1 MDKKYTELFIELAK
15 ATAVAAEQVMD
26 YDKTKNNEEGFKTAQ
41 TMRDDYNVLFGKLK
55 DNVELDKA
63 DFAKLLVGALVTV
76 NQIQDRITA
85 LQKGLAG
92 YQTDLIPKLNK
103 VIEAES
109 DEDARE
115 IANKEFNI
123 KEV

>member
-1 MDKKYTELFIELAK
+1 MDKKYIELFIELAK

-26 YDKTKNNEEGFKTAQ
+26 YDKAKNDEDGFKTAQ
-41 TMRDDYNVLFGKLK
+41 TMRDDYTALLGKLK
-55 DNVELDKA
+55 DNPELDKA
-63 DFAKLLVGALVTV
+63 DFAKLLVGALITV

-103 VIEAES
+103 VIDAES
-109 DEDARE
+109 DEDARK
-115 IANKEFNI
+115 IANEEFNI
-123 KEV
+123 KEN

>member
-1 MDKKYTELFIELAK
+1 MDKKYIELFIELAK

-26 YDKTKNNEEGFKTAQ
+26 YDKAKNDEDGFKTAQ

-55 DNVELDKA
+55 DNSELDKA
-63 DFAKLLVGALVTV
+63 DFAKLLVGALITV

-103 VIEAES
+103 VIDAES
-109 DEDARE
+109 DEDARK
-115 IANKEFNI
+115 IANEEFNI
-123 KEV
+123 KEN

>member
-1 MDKKYTELFIELAK
+1 MDKKYIELFIELAK
-15 ATAVAAEQVMD
+15 ATAVAAEQVID
-26 YDKTKNNEEGFKTAQ
+26 YDKTKNDEEGFKTAQ
-41 TMRDDYNVLFGKLK
+41 IMRDDYTALLGKLK
-55 DNVELDKA
+55 DNPELDKA

-123 KEV
+123 KEN